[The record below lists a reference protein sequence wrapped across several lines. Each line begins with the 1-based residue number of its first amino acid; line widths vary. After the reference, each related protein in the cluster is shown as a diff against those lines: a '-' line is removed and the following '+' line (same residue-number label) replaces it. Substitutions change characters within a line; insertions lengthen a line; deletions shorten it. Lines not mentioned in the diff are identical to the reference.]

1 MLIERW
7 QESHAIVSSR
17 ESGRRRSLSC
27 GDDGGEIL
35 DEAVFPDEESEI
47 AWKETMRRTVL
58 VRGLIRD

>member
-1 MLIERW
+1 M
-7 QESHAIVSSR
+7 SSR
-17 ESGRRRSLSC
+17 ELGRRRSLSC

-47 AWKETMRRTVL
+47 AWKETMRCTVL